1 MSKNILEISVSSK
14 EQVEIAEQGG
24 ADRLELTIDS
34 EKGGTTPTMECISSL
49 LINTKLP
56 CFVVL
61 RPRVDTYN
69 ITEEE
74 FKELLHQIEI
84 IKLTPVVGVSLGFIK
99 DGKVDNERLEQVIKV
114 KGHLQ
119 LVFNHAIDSVFDYEM
134 EINKLI
140 NNDGVDWIQTTG
152 GSETFIDGYK
162 RILPFL
168 EDIKPKLIVARG
180 INEGNVEKLINNGF
194 DGVIYQC
201 KNSLMEKIDNVSTL
215 SLDKIKQFSKL
226 LRR

>member
-1 MSKNILEISVSSK
+1 MNKNILEISVSSK
-14 EQVEIAEQGG
+14 EQVEVAEQGG
-24 ADRLELTIDS
+24 ADRLELTIGS

-61 RPRVDTYN
+61 RPRIDTYN
-69 ITEEE
+69 ITDEE
-74 FKELLHQIEI
+74 FKELLHQIEV
-84 IKLTPVVGVSLGFIK
+84 IKLTPVIGVSLGFLK
-99 DGKVDNERLEQVIKV
+99 DGKVDKKRLEQVIKA

-119 LVFNHAIDSVFDYEM
+119 LVFNHAIDSVFNYEKEIDY
-134 EINKLI
+134 LI

-162 RILPFL
+162 RILPFI
-168 EDIKPKLIVARG
+168 DAIKPKLIVARG
-180 INEGNVEKLINNGF
+180 INEGNVDELIHNGF

-201 KNSLMEKIDNVSTL
+201 KTSLMEKVGNENIL
-215 SLDKIKQFSKL
+215 SVDKIKQFSKL